1 MDARHDRPA
10 VLLVDDEAALLR
22 SVRLMLRSA
31 GIDPVLTESDPRQVM
46 ARLAGETVGLVLL
59 DVSMPGLGGEYLLGT
74 LRASFPE
81 VPVIMLSATDDPD
94 TVERC
99 LAGGA
104 VGYLV
109 KPVASGRLIAAVR
122 RHLPGSSTLKRA
134 RENPVWAD

>member
-1 MDARHDRPA
+1 MDATHDRPA

-31 GIDPVLTESDPRQVM
+31 GIDPVLTESDSRQVM
-46 ARLAGETVGLVLL
+46 ARLAGEAVGLVLL
-59 DVSMPGLGGEYLLGT
+59 DVTMPDPGGERLLGI
-74 LRASFPE
+74 LRANFPE

-99 LAGGA
+99 LAAGA
-104 VGYLV
+104 VDYLV
-109 KPVASGRLIAAVR
+109 KPVTPGRLIAAVR
-122 RHLPGSSTLKRA
+122 SHLSGSAVAYA